1 MKLAFSSL
9 AAPDQPLAEFLKQ
22 VAAAGYDGVELRG
35 KDRKHL
41 DPAMSAAERAEV
53 RRLLADTCL
62 EAAAVTS
69 YVVLAPDSAD
79 RAKAEATL
87 AAYIDLARD
96 VGSPLLRVFG
106 GRIPQG
112 EDRGAVER
120 RMADVLLAVAG
131 RAAAASVDLC
141 VETHDEFTRA
151 EDLARVLMLARHP
164 NVCALWDVNNQFESG
179 EPVAR
184 GMELLYDELGYLHI
198 KDSFPLGGDKRQL
211 CFLGAGD
218 VPIAQVVQMLKA
230 RDFGGYL
237 VVEWEKA
244 WHPDLPPADVAMVQ
258 HILKL
263 REYAGAG
270 V

>member
-9 AAPDQPLAEFLKQ
+9 AAPDQPLATFLQQ
-22 VAAAGYDGVELRG
+22 VANAGYDGVELRG

-41 DPAMSAAERAEV
+41 DPSMSAKERADV
-53 RRLLADTCL
+53 CHLLADMCL

-79 RAKAEATL
+79 RTKAQATL
-87 AAYIDLARD
+87 AAYIDLAHD

-106 GRIPQG
+106 GRVPQG
-112 EDRGAVER
+112 QDRAAVER
-120 RMADVLLAVAG
+120 RMADLLLSVAD
-131 RAAAASVDLC
+131 RAAAADVDLC
-141 VETHDEFTRA
+141 VETHDDFMRA
-151 EDLARVLMLARHP
+151 EDLARVLRMARHL
-164 NVCALWDVNNQFESG
+164 NICALWDVNNQFESG

-184 GMELLYDELGYLHI
+184 GMELLGDRLGYLHV
-198 KDSFPLGGDKRQL
+198 KDSFPLPNGKRQL

-244 WHPDLPPADVAMVQ
+244 WHPDLPDADLAMVQ
-258 HILKL
+258 HIRKL
-263 REYAGAG
+263 REYL
-270 V
+270 